1 MLPLVVDAAD
11 GGLPRAEVSMAAC
24 RHVSQ
29 LLRFTALALRSSAAA
44 IWAACCHVESLE
56 VEVRTGAE
64 QAKKV
69 KDQ

>member
-1 MLPLVVDAAD
+1 M
-11 GGLPRAEVSMAAC
+11 SMAAC

-56 VEVRTGAE
+56 VEIRTDAE

>member
-1 MLPLVVDAAD
+1 M
-11 GGLPRAEVSMAAC
+11 SMATC

-56 VEVRTGAE
+56 FRTDAE